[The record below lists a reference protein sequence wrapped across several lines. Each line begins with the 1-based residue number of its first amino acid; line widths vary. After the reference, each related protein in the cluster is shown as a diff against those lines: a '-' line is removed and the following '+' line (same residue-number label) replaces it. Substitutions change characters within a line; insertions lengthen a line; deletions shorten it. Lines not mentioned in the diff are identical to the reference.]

1 MKIGIRIVSCV
12 MLLCMALTMAVFSLA
27 DFSAADT
34 GYTLDEHAGM
44 LAVYTGDG
52 EQLVVLTDIELA
64 SLRSADREMINR
76 GLQAASREEIMALLE
91 DLGS

>member
-1 MKIGIRIVSCV
+1 

-34 GYTLDEHAGM
+34 GYTLGEHAGM

-52 EQLVVLTDIELA
+52 EQLPGKTYPT
-64 SLRSADREMINR
+64 
-76 GLQAASREEIMALLE
+76 
-91 DLGS
+91 